1 MKKYRIFRHPSVADD
16 LADIAWLIADYAG
29 TEIALRT
36 IDEIETVIQKLSEV
50 PHKGSLRNEIAHGLR
65 AIPAADKGVVCF
77 VVDDEHEAVRIM
89 AIGYAGSD
97 WARVM
102 QSRT

>member
-1 MKKYRIFRHPSVADD
+1 MRRVRILRHSSVAED

-36 IDEIETVIQKLSEV
+36 VDEIETVIQELREV

-65 AIPAADKGVVCF
+65 AIPAAGKGVACF
-77 VVDDEHEAVRIM
+77 MADDEHHVVRIM
-89 AIGYAGSD
+89 AIGYACSD
-97 WARVM
+97 WSRVA
-102 QSRT
+102 QSRS

>member
-1 MKKYRIFRHPSVADD
+1 MKRYRTFRHPSVADD

-29 TEIALRT
+29 TEIAPRT

-50 PHKGSLRNEIAHGLR
+50 PYKGSLRNEIAHGFR
-65 AIPAADKGVVCF
+65 AIPAAGKGVVCF

-97 WARVM
+97 WTRVA
-102 QSRT
+102 QSRP